1 MSLLSLFA
9 ALVIEQ
15 FRPLNYARWV
25 ALPVQRWI
33 GFVERRVNAGE
44 WRHGV
49 LAWCLTV
56 GLGTVLV
63 GGVHFLLATFN
74 PLFVWAWSILVLYL
88 TMGFRQFS
96 HHFTEIHTALR
107 DGDIEHARVLLA
119 EWRGTTR
126 ELWSSSDVAR
136 LSIEHALVLSH
147 RHVFAVI
154 FWFVLLPGPC
164 GAVLYRLAS
173 LFDEVTAERADE
185 PFSRFAHQV
194 FALID
199 WLPQRATA
207 IAFAI
212 VGDFE
217 DAVYCWRTQ
226 AAQWGNRAAGIV
238 LSAGAGAIG
247 VRLGMPV
254 VEDGDVTDR
263 SEIGLNADADVD
275 FMQSAVGLVWRA
287 SVLWLLLLF
296 MLSLASLAG

>member
-25 ALPVQRWI
+25 VSPVRLWC
-33 GFVERRVNAGE
+33 GFIERRVNAGE
-44 WRHGV
+44 WQQGL
-49 LAWCLTV
+49 LAWLLTV
-56 GLGTVLV
+56 GLGVLLV
-63 GGVHFLLATFN
+63 GGVHFFLAATN
-74 PLFVWAWSILVLYL
+74 PVLAWAWSILVLYF

-96 HHFTEIHTALR
+96 HHYTEIHLALR
-107 DGDIEHARVLLA
+107 DGNIERARALLA
-119 EWRGTTR
+119 EWRGTSQ
-126 ELWSSSDVAR
+126 ELWTSSDVAR
-136 LSIEHALVLSH
+136 LAIEHALVLSH

-173 LFDEVTAERADE
+173 LFDEFCADRGDE
-185 PFSRFAHQV
+185 AFCRFGHQA
-194 FALID
+194 FAVID

-207 IAFAI
+207 VAFAI

-217 DAVYCWRTQ
+217 DAVHCWRTQ
-226 AAQWGNRAAGIV
+226 AAQWGDRAAGIV

>member
-1 MSLLSLFA
+1 MSLLSLFV
-9 ALVIEQ
+9 ALVVEQ

-25 ALPVQRWI
+25 AAPVRAWVAM
-33 GFVERRVNAGE
+33 VERRVNAGE
-44 WRHGV
+44 WQQGV
-49 LAWCLTV
+49 LAWGMTV
-56 GLGTVLV
+56 GLGVLLV
-63 GGVHFLLATFN
+63 AVVHYFLLAIN
-74 PLFVWAWSILVLYL
+74 PIFAWIWSIVVLYL

-96 HHFTEIHTALR
+96 HHYTEIHLALR
-107 DGDIEHARVLLA
+107 QGDIDRARDLLA
-119 EWRGTTR
+119 EWRGTGR

-154 FWFVLLPGPC
+154 LWFVLLPGPC

-173 LFDEVTAERADE
+173 LLDECLAERADE
-185 PFSRFAHQV
+185 PFCRFARQA
-194 FALID
+194 FAVID

-207 IAFAI
+207 MAFAI

-217 DAVYCWRTQ
+217 DAVHCWRTQ
-226 AAQWGNRAAGIV
+226 AAQWGDRSAGIV
-238 LSAGAGAIG
+238 LAAGAGALG

>member
-9 ALVIEQ
+9 ALFIEQ
-15 FRPLNYARWV
+15 FRPLNYVRWV
-25 ALPVQRWI
+25 ASPVRQWAA
-33 GFVERRVNAGE
+33 FVEQRVNAGE
-44 WRHGV
+44 WQQGV
-49 LAWCLTV
+49 LGWSLTV
-56 GLGTVLV
+56 GLGTALV
-63 GGVHFLLATFN
+63 AVIHFLLLAQGA
-74 PLFVWAWSILVLYL
+74 LLAWGWSILVLYL

-96 HHFTEIHTALR
+96 HHYTEIHLALR
-107 DGDIEHARVLLA
+107 NGDIDRARSLLA
-119 EWRGTTR
+119 EWRGGSR

-136 LSIEHALVLSH
+136 LAIEQALVLSH

-173 LFDEVTAERADE
+173 LLDECSSDGGGEHYC
-185 PFSRFAHQV
+185 RFFRQTFGV
-194 FALID
+194 ID

-217 DAVYCWRTQ
+217 DAVHCWRTQ
-226 AAQWGNRAAGIV
+226 AAQWGDRAAGIV
-238 LSAGAGAIG
+238 LAAGAGAIG

-254 VEDGDVTDR
+254 VEDGDVADR
-263 SEIGLNADADVD
+263 SEIGINADADVD

>member
-15 FRPLNYARWV
+15 FRPLNYAHWV
-25 ALPVQRWI
+25 AAPVRAWAAFI
-33 GFVERRVNAGE
+33 ERRVNAGE
-44 WRHGV
+44 WQHGA
-49 LAWCLTV
+49 LAWGLTV
-56 GLGTVLV
+56 GVGVLIA
-63 GGVHFLLATFN
+63 GGVHFALQAVN
-74 PLFVWAWSILVLYL
+74 PLMAWAWSILVLYL

-96 HHFTEIHTALR
+96 HHFTEIHLALR
-107 DGDIEHARVLLA
+107 NGEIDRAREVLA
-119 EWRGTTR
+119 DWRGTGR

-136 LSIEHALVLSH
+136 LAIEQALVLSH
-147 RHVFAVI
+147 RHVFGVI

-164 GAVLYRLAS
+164 GAIFYRLAS
-173 LFDEVTAERADE
+173 LLDECSSDRTNDAFCA
-185 PFSRFAHQV
+185 FFHQAFAV
-194 FALID
+194 ID

-226 AAQWGNRAAGIV
+226 AAQWGDRAAGIV
-238 LSAGAGAIG
+238 LAAGAGAIG

-287 SVLWLLLLF
+287 SILWLLLLF
-296 MLSLASLAG
+296 MLSLASLVG

>member
-15 FRPLNYARWV
+15 FRPLDYARWV
-25 ALPVQRWI
+25 SSPVRRWAAL
-33 GFVERRVNAGE
+33 VERRVNAGE
-44 WRHGV
+44 WQHGV
-49 LAWCLTV
+49 LAWALIV
-56 GLGTVLV
+56 GLGTFLV
-63 GGVHFLLATFN
+63 GLVYFLLSASN
-74 PLFVWAWSILVLYL
+74 PVLAWAWSILVLYF

-96 HHFTEIHTALR
+96 HHYTAIHLALR
-107 DGDIEHARVLLA
+107 EGDIDRARVLLA
-119 EWRGTTR
+119 EWRGSSR
-126 ELWSSSDVAR
+126 EMWSSSDVAR

-173 LFDEVTAERADE
+173 LLDEFTGERIDE
-185 PFSRFAHQV
+185 PFCRFFHQAFGV
-194 FALID
+194 ID

-226 AAQWGNRAAGIV
+226 ATQWGDGAAGIV